1 MVIFHSFLYV
11 YQKVTQWVTQPL
23 GFPRNPMAPS
33 RTTWRPSPRL
43 GVAATG
49 AEAQQA
55 GDALPP
61 ETMAFFWVGSG
72 NSWVQ

>member
-1 MVIFHSFLYV
+1 
-11 YQKVTQWVTQPL
+11 
-23 GFPRNPMAPS
+23 MAPS